1 MVIKSADQQPRL
13 NLGEDI
19 SYYAFFFQI
28 CSLNYRKQF
37 LVCTSNLALA
47 SKSVFVS

>member
-19 SYYAFFFQI
+19 SYYAFF
-28 CSLNYRKQF
+28 
-37 LVCTSNLALA
+37 
-47 SKSVFVS
+47 SKYVHSTTENSF